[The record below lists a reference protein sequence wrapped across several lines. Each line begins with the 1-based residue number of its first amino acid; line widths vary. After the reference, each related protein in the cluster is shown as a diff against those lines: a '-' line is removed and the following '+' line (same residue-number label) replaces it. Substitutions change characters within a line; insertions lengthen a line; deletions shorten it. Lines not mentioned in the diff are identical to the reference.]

1 MGESPGFLGPRMEEG
16 GQGLDGLLFGYL
28 ASLRRNSATL
38 LALTDGP
45 LPKFPSGGVLS
56 FGLLDSLSSRHV
68 VLPLASLGVK
78 VPPSPPSCLSRR
90 NAIAIYARYSCSLDA
105 IGGERVHSATR
116 GYLTSCSCV

>member
-38 LALTDGP
+38 LAPTDGP

-56 FGLLDSLSSRHV
+56 FSLDSLSSRHV
-68 VLPLASLGVK
+68 VLPLASPGVK
-78 VPPSPPSCLSRR
+78 VPASPPSCLSRR
-90 NAIAIYARYSCSLDA
+90 NAIAIYARYSTRS
-105 IGGERVHSATR
+105 IGGEKVQTAVHSAIR
-116 GYLTSCSCV
+116 RPFSKA